1 MPRSTRIRLRQRC
14 RMRSGL
20 QIGARFL
27 FGLFLSL
34 TVADAGLHLALSTE
48 RVQQFL
54 RRRVEGVLNHE
65 LGRQVRVGTIAL
77 SPFLNFLELRQ
88 VTVTGPGGAADV
100 QVDRARLYPALRR
113 LVGRELVV
121 KSVVLLHPVIELP
134 EGPPSGPGWF
144 EVVLRIQYL
153 LALPLDH
160 LEIRQGQL
168 TMGRDGRI
176 GSAAGLHVD
185 LWREKGGVRGDL
197 RIAEGVLRLSEE
209 PARWGPLQA
218 TLALEEHDLVVT
230 LEINLER
237 GALGAIG
244 RVRDVF
250 GAARLALDI
259 GGQLPLPLHLP
270 SPGTIQLAG
279 QLTGS
284 PEDPRLQGVAHLE
297 GGPWPDIGITLLG
310 DRDGIRSQGVRFLAV
325 PSDLSGGFELRWKD
339 LSYAAEIHG
348 RGLDLKLFRLPGLG
362 GLPVAGQVTLE
373 GLAAGRGLTAAGMT
387 GQATFR
393 VTSLRRRGQLVG
405 AGTVEADVKARGG
418 HLLLERLQV
427 DLPPNRLIMQGS
439 LGKEV
444 HLEVSGKAPRVD
456 LIGHLLGARDVGG
469 KGEVAGQVT
478 GPAGAPTF
486 RGTLT
491 WDAPRLLGVDLH
503 RIRGAVMVAERTI
516 ASPQLVVTRGKS
528 TGIIRLRMTLP
539 EEEKAPDLKQDLRIE
554 AEGQVRGALQDF
566 VSLFVRGEPPATG
579 QLAFDGSISGV
590 PHRLE
595 GQGRVLVKDAVLWGE
610 PWQTVETD
618 LKLEPDRLRF
628 EGARLLRGGEQ
639 VSGSGLL
646 RFGDLGVSFRLTTPR
661 LSLEGFRL
669 FAGTGLSGQMLLEVE
684 GEGTIDT
691 PTVRADYHLTALR
704 YGTVPLGVGRGRLLL
719 QGQEMT
725 ARLAL
730 PNQGYSLLGR
740 VQAISPYS
748 YEVQASMKEAEL
760 ALLFAL
766 TGSPLL
772 QGGTGTGSGTAA
784 VGGDL
789 ARHRLTKLTLDLHAP
804 SFHIRG
810 HTFQTAE
817 PLRIDL
823 REEALTISSVAV
835 TGKTGWLKARG
846 RVAFGGAVDVGVHGK
861 IPLALALY
869 YPGIIRDGT
878 GIGEF
883 DMKASGL
890 WKAPRYTGWIKMAG
904 GGFRL
909 LDYPEPFQGVAGQ
922 VTFEDQEIVMPDLV
936 GRWAGGKV
944 NVSGIASRGQE
955 KGWRWTFDLLLDEA
969 RAERVFVRGEKDQ
982 RGITGQTSLWG
993 TVTAGGS
1000 RWEELTQS
1008 LEGKLKLALKDGKM
1022 RGFTVVANILRILNL
1037 TPDPVKGV
1045 PYDSLR
1051 ASLDL
1056 KRGVVET
1063 RDLAFVSDTIKIGG
1077 VGTVDLRRKEVD
1089 MLLAVQP
1096 LRTVDKVINATKL
1109 SRIPVLGRL
1118 LFGKERSVLVV
1129 AIKVEG
1135 PLDEPQVAPV
1145 PEESLGRGVFG
1156 IFRRLFELPAEL
1168 APNRKSGTS
1177 Q

>member
-1 MPRSTRIRLRQRC
+1 MRLGQR
-14 RMRSGL
+14 RHVRGGL
-20 QIGARFL
+20 QIAARLL

-34 TVADAGLHLALSTE
+34 TLVDAGLHLALSTE
-48 RVQQFL
+48 RVQQLL
-54 RRRVEGVLNHE
+54 RRRVEGVLSYE
-65 LGRQVRVGTIAL
+65 LGRQARVGTIAL

-100 QVDRARLYPALRR
+100 QVDRVRLYPDLRR
-113 LVGRELVV
+113 LLGRELVV
-121 KSVVLLHPVIELP
+121 RTVVLLRPVIDLP
-134 EGPPSGPGWF
+134 EGSPSGPGTP

-153 LALPLDH
+153 LALPVVR

-168 TMGRDGRI
+168 TVGRDGRI
-176 GSAAGLHVD
+176 GSAEGLHVD
-185 LWREKGGVRGDL
+185 LWRENGEVRGDL

-209 PARWGPLQA
+209 PVRWGPLQA

-230 LEINLER
+230 LEIRLES

-250 GAARLALDI
+250 RAPRLALDV
-259 GGQLPLPLHLP
+259 GGQLPFPLHFP

-284 PEDPRLQGVAHLE
+284 PQDPRFHGVVHLE
-297 GGPWPDIGITLLG
+297 GGPWPDLGITLLG
-310 DRDGIRSQGVRFLAV
+310 DREGIRSQGVRFLAV
-325 PSDLSGGFELRWKD
+325 PSDVSGGFELRWKD
-339 LSYAAEIHG
+339 LSYAAEIQG
-348 RGLDLKLFRLPGLG
+348 RGLDLTLFRVPGLG
-362 GLPVAGQVTLE
+362 RLPVAGKVTLE

-393 VTSLRRRGQLVG
+393 VTSLRRRGQLG
-405 AGTVEADVKARGG
+405 GGGTVEGYVKARGG
-418 HLLLERLQV
+418 RLSLERLQV
-427 DLPPNRLIMQGS
+427 DFPPNRLIMQGS
-439 LGKEV
+439 LGKEL

-456 LIGHLLGARDVGG
+456 LIGHLLGAGDVGG

-486 RGTLT
+486 RGILT

-503 RIRGAVMVAERTI
+503 RIRGAVLVAERTI

-539 EEEKAPDLKQDLRIE
+539 EEEKALDLEQDLRIE
-554 AEGQVRGALQDF
+554 AEGQVHGALQDF
-566 VSLFVRGEPPATG
+566 VSLFVRGEIPATG

-595 GQGRVLVKDAVLWGE
+595 GLGRVLIKDAVLWGE

-646 RFGDLGVSFRLTTPR
+646 RFGDLGVSFRLATPR

-669 FAGTGLSGQMLLEVE
+669 FAGAGVTGQMLLEVE
-684 GEGTIDT
+684 GEGNIDHPTI
-691 PTVRADYHLTALR
+691 RGDYHLTALR

-719 QGQEMT
+719 QDQKMT

-730 PNQGYSLLGR
+730 PNQGYSILGR
-740 VQAISPYS
+740 LQAISPYS

-789 ARHRLTKLTLDLHAP
+789 APQRLTKLALDLHAP
-804 SFHIRG
+804 SLRIRG
-810 HTFQTAE
+810 HTFHTAE

-835 TGKTGWLKARG
+835 TGKTGWLNARG

-869 YPGIIRDGT
+869 YPGIIGGGT
-878 GIGEF
+878 GTGEF
-883 DMKASGL
+883 DVKASGL

-909 LDYPEPFQGVAGQ
+909 LDHPEPFQGMAGQ
-922 VTFEDQEIVMPDLV
+922 VNFEDQKIHMPALV
-936 GRWAGGKV
+936 GSWAGGKV

-955 KGWRWTFDLLLDEA
+955 TGWRWAFDLLLDEA
-969 RAERVFVRGEKDQ
+969 RGERVFVRSETDKRSVTGE
-982 RGITGQTSLWG
+982 TSLWG

-1000 RWEELTQS
+1000 RWEELKQS

-1051 ASLDL
+1051 ASFEL
-1056 KRGVVET
+1056 KQGVLET
-1063 RDLAFVSDTIKIGG
+1063 QNLTFVSDTIKIGG
-1077 VGTVDLRRKEVD
+1077 VGTIDLGRKEVD

-1096 LRTVDKVINATKL
+1096 LRTVDKVINAMKL

-1135 PLDEPQVAPV
+1135 PLDKPEVAPV
-1145 PEESLGRGVFG
+1145 AEESLGRGIFG
-1156 IFRRLFELPAEL
+1156 IFRRLFELPGEL
-1168 APNRKSGTS
+1168 APDRKSSTS
-1177 Q
+1177 K

>member
-1 MPRSTRIRLRQRC
+1 MRLGQR
-14 RMRSGL
+14 RHVRGGL
-20 QIGARFL
+20 QIAARLL

-34 TVADAGLHLALSTE
+34 TLVDAGLHLALSTE
-48 RVQQFL
+48 RVQQLL
-54 RRRVEGVLNHE
+54 RRRVEGVLSYE
-65 LGRQVRVGTIAL
+65 LGRQARVGTIAL

-100 QVDRARLYPALRR
+100 QVDRVRLYPDLRR
-113 LVGRELVV
+113 LLGRELVV
-121 KSVVLLHPVIELP
+121 RTVVLLRPVIDLP
-134 EGPPSGPGWF
+134 EGSPSGPGTP

-153 LALPLDH
+153 LALPVVR

-168 TMGRDGRI
+168 TVGRDGRI
-176 GSAAGLHVD
+176 GSAEGLHVD
-185 LWREKGGVRGDL
+185 LWRENGEVRGDL

-209 PARWGPLQA
+209 PVRWGPLQA

-230 LEINLER
+230 LEIRLES

-250 GAARLALDI
+250 RAPRLALDV
-259 GGQLPLPLHLP
+259 GGQLPFPLHFP

-284 PEDPRLQGVAHLE
+284 PQDPRFHGVAHLE
-297 GGPWPDIGITLLG
+297 GGPWPDLGITLLG
-310 DRDGIRSQGVRFLAV
+310 DREGIRSQGVRFLAV
-325 PSDLSGGFELRWKD
+325 PSDVSGGFELRWKD
-339 LSYAAEIHG
+339 LSYAAEIQG
-348 RGLDLKLFRLPGLG
+348 RGLDLKLFRVPGLG
-362 GLPVAGQVTLE
+362 RLPVAGKVTLE

-393 VTSLRRRGQLVG
+393 VTSLRRRGQLG
-405 AGTVEADVKARGG
+405 GGGTVEGYVKARGG
-418 HLLLERLQV
+418 RLSLERLQV

-439 LGKEV
+439 LGKEL

-456 LIGHLLGARDVGG
+456 LIGHLLGAGDVGG

-486 RGTLT
+486 RGILT

-503 RIRGAVMVAERTI
+503 RIRGAVLVAERTI

-539 EEEKAPDLKQDLRIE
+539 EEEKALDLEQDLRIE
-554 AEGQVRGALQDF
+554 AEGQVHGALQDF
-566 VSLFVRGEPPATG
+566 VSLFVRGEIPATG

-595 GQGRVLVKDAVLWGE
+595 GLGRVLIKDAVLWGE

-646 RFGDLGVSFRLTTPR
+646 RFGDLGVSFRLATPR

-669 FAGTGLSGQMLLEVE
+669 FAGAGVTGQMLLEVE
-684 GEGTIDT
+684 GEGNIDHPTI
-691 PTVRADYHLTALR
+691 RGDYHLTALR

-719 QGQEMT
+719 QDQEMT

-730 PNQGYSLLGR
+730 PNQGYSILGR
-740 VQAISPYS
+740 LQAISPYS

-789 ARHRLTKLTLDLHAP
+789 APQRLTKLALDLHAP
-804 SFHIRG
+804 SLRIRG
-810 HTFQTAE
+810 HTFHTAE

-835 TGKTGWLKARG
+835 TGKTGWLNARG

-869 YPGIIRDGT
+869 YPGIIGGGT
-878 GIGEF
+878 GTGEF
-883 DMKASGL
+883 DVKASGL

-909 LDYPEPFQGVAGQ
+909 LDHPEPFQGMAGQ
-922 VTFEDQEIVMPDLV
+922 VNFEDQKIHMPALV
-936 GRWAGGKV
+936 GSWAGGKV

-955 KGWRWTFDLLLDEA
+955 TGWRWAFDLLLDEA
-969 RAERVFVRGEKDQ
+969 RGERVFVRSETDKRSVTGE
-982 RGITGQTSLWG
+982 TSLWG

-1000 RWEELTQS
+1000 RWEELKQS
-1008 LEGKLKLALKDGKM
+1008 LGGKLKLALKDGKM

-1051 ASLDL
+1051 ASFEL
-1056 KRGVVET
+1056 KQGVLET
-1063 RDLAFVSDTIKIGG
+1063 QNLTFVSDTIKIGG
-1077 VGTVDLRRKEVD
+1077 VGTIDLGRKEVD

-1096 LRTVDKVINATKL
+1096 LRTVDKVINAMKL

-1135 PLDEPQVAPV
+1135 PLDKPEVAPV
-1145 PEESLGRGVFG
+1145 AEESLGRGIFG
-1156 IFRRLFELPAEL
+1156 IFRRLFELPGEL
-1168 APNRKSGTS
+1168 APDRKSSTS
-1177 Q
+1177 K